1 MLINGILGL
10 VDDLDLRL
18 HHRAQME
25 AAGLQRIIAL
35 CQSFSVPSIDKQL
48 QILQGVLDDDER
60 RLQER
65 LDQEIFR
72 DLTNPQDVYN
82 AIQAKTQDSKAAQYF
97 LSMMQHLLLIREEG
111 QPMVH
116 YYQLIDS
123 LITDVVLDKKLAGA
137 EQRLGQSVERII
149 AQFTEANRYQDAEYE
164 ATEAR
169 AQALRLKLEKEALE
183 DEIAQG
189 YDGLVGRLKKQVLQ
203 LEQNLTVTRESASRL
218 QGQLETQKAG
228 YEEQISQLESQIME
242 LFRMLKE
249 VGKGVDHIIDT
260 GTLDRK
266 SLVQSLE
273 KHFQRSKTISIL
285 EGRDRLGRKKGL
297 ILGANVAD
305 TETAENDATPR
316 KSTLKRG
323 TKSSTRKGSSR
334 LKSPEAQGGRAS
346 QFMDADEAA
355 VQEQVQQQLAAGV
368 KIVRIYFV

>member
-1 MLINGILGL
+1 M
-10 VDDLDLRL
+10 DDLDLRL